1 MENVKTKIYLMEDS
15 HGNRTAVV
23 VEDSSSGAMVHGMH
37 GRENELLHFESDAY
51 HLPTWCAE
59 HDIELRIADRSEPF
73 AELWDSVLQFEVGER
88 VYYCPDHA
96 KNNRWH
102 ADTQTGTVSS
112 VTGKGSAQK
121 VWVRFTDGDTGALTP
136 LKNLLKD

>member
-1 MENVKTKIYLMEDS
+1 MENITVKIYMMIDA
-15 HGNRTAVV
+15 HGNKTAVV
-23 VEDSSSGAMVHGMH
+23 VNDSSDSAHVCGMKSP
-37 GRENELLHFESDAY
+37 GGELLHFERDAY

-59 HDIELRIADRSEPF
+59 NEIELRIVDRSEPF

-88 VYYCPDHA
+88 VYYCPNHA
-96 KNNRWH
+96 NGNRWH
-102 ADTQTGTVSS
+102 PDTQTGTVSS

-121 VWVRFTDGDTGALTP
+121 VWVRFTDGETGALTP